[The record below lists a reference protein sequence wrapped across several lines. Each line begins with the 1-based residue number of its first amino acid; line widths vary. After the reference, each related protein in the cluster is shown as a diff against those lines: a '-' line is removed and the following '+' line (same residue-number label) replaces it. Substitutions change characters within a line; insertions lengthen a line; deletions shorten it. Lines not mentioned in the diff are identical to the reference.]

1 MRSATTVAGIVG
13 QSFSSAR
20 IRSSKASTADVCRGR
35 RYEGGSP
42 DLTATRTVL
51 RATPTRFA
59 IVLMP
64 KPSAKCSLRIS
75 AQSSTVSTSPL
86 PERPA
91 WSTQA
96 RPGITVRYGFR
107 VERGQDS
114 TGVRGSVLHRRRQ
127 QPSETDRGRS
137 RKRSVR
143 LTEERTVLQGKTWPP
158 SGVRSRGGDSETV
171 TPCRYK
177 EGTLD
182 GGHLDGGH
190 DDYAGEMAQI
200 PTGTSGLAAAQ

>member
-1 MRSATTVAGIVG
+1 MPRAHPMRSATTVAGIVG

-96 RPGITVRYGFR
+96 RPEITVRYGFR
-107 VERGQDS
+107 
-114 TGVRGSVLHRRRQ
+114 
-127 QPSETDRGRS
+127 
-137 RKRSVR
+137 
-143 LTEERTVLQGKTWPP
+143 
-158 SGVRSRGGDSETV
+158 SRGVKIQPALGGQFCTGADSHQY
-171 TPCRYK
+171 PN
-177 EGTLD
+177 
-182 GGHLDGGH
+182 
-190 DDYAGEMAQI
+190 
-200 PTGTSGLAAAQ
+200 SGPIKGSSTKDWVATDLASG